1 LEFKRAKRSAMEFM
15 MAPMIDCTFLLLIF
29 FMVASQTRVPPRFPV
44 ELPDSLTRNA
54 FPMKRFNLYIGREGL
69 MSIDD
74 SMMQNFDELEVFL
87 AKNKKFIETLIIK
100 ADKGALHGYVI
111 DAMERA
117 KRAGIEE
124 LAIGVKESGGGI
136 ILEN

>member
-1 LEFKRAKRSAMEFM
+1 LEYKRPKRSAMEFM
-15 MAPMIDCTFLLLIF
+15 MAPMIDATFLLLIF

-44 ELPDSLTRNA
+44 ELPDSLTRHA
-54 FPMKRFNLYIGREGL
+54 FPMKRFNLFIGREGL

-74 SMMQNFDELEVFL
+74 NMMTTYDDLEMFL
-87 AKNKKFIETLIIK
+87 YKNKKSIETLIIK
-100 ADKGALHGYVI
+100 ADKLTLHGYVI

-124 LAIGVKESGGGI
+124 LAIGVKEQGGGI
-136 ILEN
+136 NVE